1 MNISRDYS
9 YIKGFEIKLINA
21 GYGKMTVHSLHFN
34 QYVSDKQKEIN
45 RKFFEGMTETE
56 RNNYYKSEEFEE
68 VQEVF
73 YNSRNTYEKSLR
85 DVLGIF
91 IGKFDIHQVSAETS
105 TNAHYSSDW
114 DLFFWSNRGWNGKEY
129 MNCFSLTFNDNRT
142 AEQNM
147 ELLDKIVAILE
158 STENEKVSCRIQY
171 DAVIDEKTVAEA
183 ARKIFEGI
191 AGKFISWSGY
201 EGKIK
206 VVNAEGSETEY
217 GFFKKYSK
225 KRYYKITN
233 ADLVAMSL

>member
-9 YIKGFEIKLINA
+9 YIKGFETKLIDA
-21 GYGKMTVHSLHFN
+21 GYGKMTVHSLHFDR
-34 QYVSDKQKEIN
+34 YVSDEQKEIN

-56 RNNYYKSEEFEE
+56 RNNYYKSAEFEA
-68 VQEVF
+68 VQKAF
-73 YNSRNTYEKSLR
+73 GKSLR
-85 DVLGIF
+85 DVLDIF

-105 TNAHYSSDW
+105 TNAHYGSDW
-114 DLFFWSNRGWNGKEY
+114 DLFFWSDRGWNGKEY
-129 MNCFSLTFNDNRT
+129 MSCFSLTFNDNRT

-147 ELLDKIVAILE
+147 ILLDKIVAILE

-171 DAVIDEKTVAEA
+171 DAVIDEKAVAEA
-183 ARKIFEGI
+183 ARKVFDGI
-191 AGKFISWSGY
+191 IGKFVSWSGY

-206 VVNAEGSETEY
+206 IVNTEGSETEY
-217 GFFKKYSK
+217 GFFKKGSK

>member
-9 YIKGFEIKLINA
+9 YIKGFETKLIDA

-34 QYVSDKQKEIN
+34 RYVSDEQKEIN
-45 RKFFEGMTETE
+45 LKFFEGMTETE
-56 RNNYYKSEEFEE
+56 RNNYYQSAEFEA
-68 VQEVF
+68 VQEAF
-73 YNSRNTYEKSLR
+73 GKSLR
-85 DVLGIF
+85 DVLDIF

-105 TNAHYSSDW
+105 TNTHYGSDW
-114 DLFFWSNRGWNGKEY
+114 DLFFWSDRGWNGKDY
-129 MNCFSLTFNDNRT
+129 MTCFHLSFNTNRT
-142 AEQNM
+142 PEQNM
-147 ELLDKIVAILE
+147 KLLEEIISLVE
-158 STENEKVSCRIQY
+158 TMRYENIGCRIQY
-171 DAVIDEKTVAEA
+171 DAVIDEKAVAEA
-183 ARKIFEGI
+183 ARKVFDGI